1 MNNELNIDN
10 DEYRLQYY
18 SYQIDKSKYVTT
30 LLKHKYLTNLNDT
43 LDKDKLDNTLFILKE
58 KYEILANKMPDL
70 AGKLSKPLADKV
82 NLCS

>member
-1 MNNELNIDN
+1 MRGLKNEINKLNKCILYDINIDN

-58 KYEILANKMPDL
+58 KYINGIK
-70 AGKLSKPLADKV
+70 
-82 NLCS
+82 